1 MFSTPPKEAPN
12 MARTVHPL
20 RKQTEQSSAQ
30 PERPL
35 RFIKLGEVKS
45 LTTLSTSE
53 IYRRIA
59 AGRFPRQVMLGP
71 KSAVWIEAEILAW
84 CDSLVALRAEAA

>member
-1 MFSTPPKEAPN
+1 
-12 MARTVHPL
+12 MANTAHPI
-20 RKQTEQSSAQ
+20 RKQNEQSPVQ

-35 RFIKLGEVKS
+35 RFIKLGEVKA

-59 AGRFPRQVMLGP
+59 AGRFPKQVMLGP
-71 KSAVWIEAEILAW
+71 KSAVWIEAEVIAW
-84 CDSLVALRAEAA
+84 CDSLVALRVEAA

>member
-1 MFSTPPKEAPN
+1 
-12 MARTVHPL
+12 MANTAHHI
-20 RKQTEQSSAQ
+20 RKQTEQSSVQ

-35 RFIKLGEVKS
+35 RFIKLGEVKV

-59 AGRFPRQVMLGP
+59 AGRFPKQVMLGP

-84 CDSLVALRAEAA
+84 RDSLVAMRVEAA

>member
-1 MFSTPPKEAPN
+1 
-12 MARTVHPL
+12 MANTAHHI

-35 RFIKLGEVKS
+35 RFIKLGEVKV

-59 AGRFPRQVMLGP
+59 AGRFPKQVMLGP
-71 KSAVWIEAEILAW
+71 KSAVWIEAEVIAW
-84 CDSLVALRAEAA
+84 CDSLVALRVEAA